1 MENSAIILDL
11 DYTIFPTNTI
21 NRKVIAP
28 FFKHLSIN
36 LQNLFAKEII
46 AHILN
51 DLWRD
56 SWDVVIEKYKIP
68 KEIFLKS
75 VKILESLELILEIST
90 YTDYQIIRDF
100 KIDKFLVT
108 TGLTSLQNC
117 KIKALKIQNDFKE
130 IIINDSL
137 IETRTK
143 FDIFSELIAKYNL
156 NPEKTFVI
164 GDNPNSEI
172 QAGNELKL
180 KTIQILRENIVKG
193 ENAAYHIYS
202 FSELKHIIK

>member
-28 FFKHLSIN
+28 FFKHLSKN

-56 SWDVVIEKYKIP
+56 SWDVVIDKYKIP

-90 YTDYQIIRDF
+90 YPDYQIIRDF

-143 FDIFSELIAKYNL
+143 FDIFSELIAKYDL

-193 ENAAYHIYS
+193 KNAAYHIYS
-202 FSELKHIIK
+202 FSELKDIIK

>member
-28 FFKHLSIN
+28 FFKHLSKN

-56 SWDVVIEKYKIP
+56 SWDVVIDKYKIP

-90 YTDYQIIRDF
+90 YPDYQIIRDF

-143 FDIFSELIAKYNL
+143 FDIFSELIAKYDL

-180 KTIQILRENIVKG
+180 KTIQILRKNIVKG

-202 FSELKHIIK
+202 FSELKDIIK